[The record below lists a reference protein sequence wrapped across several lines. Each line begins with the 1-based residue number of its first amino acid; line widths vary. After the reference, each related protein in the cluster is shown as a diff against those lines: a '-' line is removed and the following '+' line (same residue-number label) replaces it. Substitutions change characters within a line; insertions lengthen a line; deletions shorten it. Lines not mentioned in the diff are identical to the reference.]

1 MEGKTLLILILVL
14 FVYSLIGGAI
24 MMALEQSNE
33 ETATTD
39 ITTTLSTFLTDH
51 SSCMTSSE
59 LSAFLTE
66 VRDAYDSGVLSV
78 NGSTTAA
85 TQWDFG
91 NSIFFV
97 LTAITT
103 IGYGNQTPATRGGQ
117 AFIVIFALIG
127 IPVTGLMIAG
137 LAEKL
142 KKFNSY
148 LKNKTIPCLEK
159 YTKTEKVLKYL
170 LIYLTIICLLI
181 LIPSA
186 IFHTIEGWT
195 YGEAIYYSL
204 ITFTTI
210 GFGDFVVDILKLF
223 VRRLLTFPATE
234 NDGGTRI
241 VYKLLAIIWIFIG
254 LACLVALIG
263 ECTDTIKAFT
273 EKKEKEKVKD
283 GSNIGDTDK
292 DVNIKDIITLS
303 HDIQTLF
310 GTFSTIH
317 KVGNRIIKTYLTT
330 TWKNG
335 SKNVVDPDACFET
348 ATTDITTTLS
358 TFLTDHSTCMTSN
371 ELSAFLTEVRNAYD
385 NGVMSVN
392 GTTSAATQLDFGNSI
407 FFVVTAITTIGYGN
421 QTPAT
426 KGGQA
431 FIVIYALIGIPVTGL
446 MIAGLAE
453 KIKKLNSYFTNK
465 TIPYLEK
472 YTKTEKV
479 LKYFSIYF
487 TIFCLLILIPSAIIS
502 AIEGWAYGE
511 AIYYSVITFTT
522 IGFGDFVVG
531 TETEGGTK
539 IVYKLLVIIWIFTG
553 LAWLGAVIGECTEA
567 AKAFTE
573 KRTRNRYIY
582 RSAMKDGSDVDDT
595 YEDVNTKTDV
605 ATSGLAKVA

>member
-103 IGYGNQTPATRGGQ
+103 IGYGNQTPATKGGQ
-117 AFIVIFALIG
+117 AFIVTFALIG

-137 LAEKL
+137 IAEKI

-148 LKNKTIPCLEK
+148 LRNKTIPCLEK

-170 LIYLTIICLLI
+170 LIHLTIICLLI

-186 IFHTIEGWT
+186 IFHTLEGWT

-210 GFGDFVVDILKLF
+210 GFGDFVV
-223 VRRLLTFPATE
+223 ATE

-292 DVNIKDIITLS
+292 DANI
-303 HDIQTLF
+303 
-310 GTFSTIH
+310 
-317 KVGNRIIKTYLTT
+317 
-330 TWKNG
+330 
-335 SKNVVDPDACFET
+335 
-348 ATTDITTTLS
+348 
-358 TFLTDHSTCMTSN
+358 
-371 ELSAFLTEVRNAYD
+371 
-385 NGVMSVN
+385 
-392 GTTSAATQLDFGNSI
+392 
-407 FFVVTAITTIGYGN
+407 
-421 QTPAT
+421 
-426 KGGQA
+426 
-431 FIVIYALIGIPVTGL
+431 
-446 MIAGLAE
+446 
-453 KIKKLNSYFTNK
+453 
-465 TIPYLEK
+465 
-472 YTKTEKV
+472 
-479 LKYFSIYF
+479 
-487 TIFCLLILIPSAIIS
+487 
-502 AIEGWAYGE
+502 
-511 AIYYSVITFTT
+511 
-522 IGFGDFVVG
+522 
-531 TETEGGTK
+531 
-539 IVYKLLVIIWIFTG
+539 
-553 LAWLGAVIGECTEA
+553 
-567 AKAFTE
+567 
-573 KRTRNRYIY
+573 
-582 RSAMKDGSDVDDT
+582 
-595 YEDVNTKTDV
+595 KTDV
-605 ATSGLAKVA
+605 ANGDLTKVA